1 MSSSSSDSTIV
12 ESNDAFPLNDIN
24 IDTAQCEL
32 TSSESL
38 EARLFKP
45 SLICVHGYSEVISL
59 IAPRVDRTKKWDS
72 SDASLAY
79 CTKCKIKLKWSQKNP
94 KQVRRH
100 VARCHGEL
108 LRENKAS
115 SIGAPNK
122 LENFFYK
129 KPRKDLPTADKG
141 DQLKGEV
148 LLVKWVAESLRPFTI
163 VDDIGFCDYT
173 NFLCNLNKQFSIPS
187 RKKLR
192 RQLVHFGEFVKQKMK
207 DKLNQDVKYFGATT
221 DIWSS
226 RTMESYMA
234 ITLQALTQDFDMINL
249 TLAVEPLHERHTGD
263 VIRQHLEQSF
273 TSWNLDH
280 NNLTMMLR
288 DNASNVLKACRDW
301 GIPHFGCIGHTLHLI
316 VGPLFVQNSHESME
330 IITDTD
336 ECTLDDECL
345 NDIADYNED
354 ELLIAVNNFDT
365 RYREKVQHIKRISLV
380 LELV

>member
-1 MSSSSSDSTIV
+1 MSFV
-12 ESNDAFPLNDIN
+12 LFVCLFV
-24 IDTAQCEL
+24 
-32 TSSESL
+32 
-38 EARLFKP
+38 FKP
-45 SLICVHGYSEVISL
+45 SLICVRGYWEVISL

-336 ECTLDDECL
+336 ESTLDDECL

-354 ELLIAVNNFDT
+354 ELLITMFT
-365 RYREKVQHIKRISLV
+365 IF
-380 LELV
+380 